1 MRTALSLTLV
11 ATAGV
16 LLVTMPACAT
26 NPVTGERELMLM
38 TEADEIS
45 LGAEADQEIV
55 ATYGLYSDQRVQ
67 DYVNRIGQEM
77 ARNSH
82 RPHLQWHFRV
92 LDTEIVNA
100 FALPGGYVYVT
111 RGTLGHLNS
120 EAELAMV
127 IGHEIGHVTARH
139 GAKAWSRQM
148 LVLGGLVIGSLASEK
163 FRDWAPWLAV
173 GAQLLFLKYSRD
185 QERQSDDLGVEYA
198 YRVGYDPQ
206 DFDDF
211 FITLNKMKE
220 ESGGGLSLPSFLST
234 HPVTANRITDVRAK
248 GEAVIKTT
256 PPAGKLAVRRDE
268 YLQMVDGIVFG
279 PNPRNGFV
287 QQGLFLHP
295 DLRFQFAVP
304 NNWNIDNSARMVQMA
319 PESGDAVLQLTLSP
333 ANTPRAAFDQFVSEN
348 DIEVLAS
355 ESARVG
361 GFDAFYGIGRVVGEE
376 TSYSVSIGTVRK
388 QDSTYNF
395 IGIAE
400 TKNFSTYRGAFE
412 RTFTSFAELRDAKA
426 LAIQPQRIS
435 VSRINGRLTLRD
447 FALRQKFP
455 NERLDELSLI
465 NGVDRDEMLAPGRLV
480 KMLK

>member
-1 MRTALSLTLV
+1 MRKAVSLTL
-11 ATAGV
+11 AAIAGV
-16 LLVTMPACAT
+16 FVITLASCAT

-67 DYVNRIGQEM
+67 EYVNRIGQEM
-77 ARNSH
+77 AARSH
-82 RPHLQWHFRV
+82 RPHLPWHFRV

-139 GAKAWSRQM
+139 GAKSWSRQILLM
-148 LVLGGLVIGSLASEK
+148 GGLVIGSLASEK

-198 YRVGYDPQ
+198 YRSGYDPQ

-211 FITLNKMKE
+211 FITLSRMKE
-220 ESGGGLSLPSFLST
+220 ESGGGLTLPSFLST
-234 HPVTANRITDVRAK
+234 HPVTENRITDVRARS
-248 GEAVIKTT
+248 EAVMKAT
-256 PPAGKLAVRRDE
+256 PPAGQLVERRDE
-268 YLQMVDGIVFG
+268 YMQMIDGLVYG
-279 PNPRNGFV
+279 VNPRNGFV

-295 DLRFQFAVP
+295 DMRFQFAVP
-304 NNWNIDNSARMVQMA
+304 NGWQLDNSANMVQMA
-319 PESGDAVLQLTLSP
+319 PESGEAVLQLSLSN

-348 DIEVLAS
+348 EIEVLGS
-355 ESARVG
+355 EATRVG
-361 GFDAFYGIGRVVGEE
+361 GYDAYYGVGRVVGEE

-388 QDSTYNF
+388 QDSTYSF
-395 IGIAE
+395 VGIAE
-400 TKNFSTYRGAFE
+400 TKQFGSYRGVFE
-412 RTFTSFAELRDAKA
+412 RTFTSFAELRDARA
-426 LAIQPQRIS
+426 LAVQPQRIS
-435 VSRINGRLTLRD
+435 VSRVNGRLTLRD
-447 FALRQKFP
+447 YAMRFKIP
-455 NERLDELSLI
+455 NERMDELSLI
-465 NGVDRDEMLAPGRLV
+465 NAMDRDEMISPGRLV
-480 KMLK
+480 KMFK